1 MLITYTPEERRHIDK
16 IQQSYERRLQ
26 NAANDKERTEL
37 LLMKATEL
45 HAYTRQCE
53 QARFDKFG
61 GDLDTIQK
69 DAEQQIKVIL
79 QTCYDTAV
87 ASLTPEEDRA
97 LGLHVYGESAGG
109 KLRISGNYV
118 AEVVRN
124 ELELHIAAL
133 RQNEPA
139 LRELFAYMIEV
150 ITSSDLTD
158 NAEITLP
165 ETGKAAIELLFKSNM
180 PMHHGKVTD
189 TLSMLVGIDAERNAS
204 SDRATIQTTT
214 NDGGYKVVIQD
225 FSKLRGNLSINT
237 DKLLCTAVA
246 EFTRINN
253 YGGGVIHPQVS
264 LPFDEYAR
272 RLGYEIDERPT
283 DTPEA
288 AEKEK
293 KRAAGAVKNA
303 KKRIKQDLD
312 LLQAMRIT
320 WTEKV
325 KGKVADYDSISILDR
340 TSIKKG
346 YITIGFGHDMAN
358 YLKRLPITQ
367 YPQGLL
373 SVDAR
378 KPNAYN
384 MGYQMAVHY
393 NMDNNQRAG
402 TATRLKVSTLLQY
415 TSLPTLEALQN
426 ERQDNS
432 RQWYT
437 RIKEPF
443 EAALD
448 ELTGKV
454 INSWEYVKAKGVP
467 LTEQEAY
474 SINDY
479 ATFSNLLV
487 QYALI
492 DAPDHEDRLARRTE
506 DKKRAAAKKAAAEKK
521 KRGRPKKDATA

>member
-1 MLITYTPEERRHIDK
+1 MLISYTPEEQRHIDK

-26 NAANDKERTEL
+26 NVANDKERTEL

-53 QARFDKFG
+53 QARFDGFG
-61 GDLDTIQK
+61 GDLDVIQK
-69 DAEQQIKVIL
+69 DAEQQIEVIL
-79 QTCYDTAV
+79 QTCYETIV
-87 ASLTPEEDRA
+87 ESITPEEDKA
-97 LGLHVYGESAGG
+97 LGLRVYGESTDG

-118 AEVVRN
+118 ADVIRN

-133 RQNEPA
+133 RQDDVA
-139 LRELFAYMIEV
+139 LRKLFAYVVKAIKDSEY
-150 ITSSDLTD
+150 TD
-158 NAEITLP
+158 DAEITLP
-165 ETGKAAIELLFKSNM
+165 ETGRTAIELLFKSNM

-214 NDGGYKVVIQD
+214 KDGDYKVVIQD

-253 YGGGVIHPQVS
+253 YSGGVIHPQVS
-264 LPFDEYAR
+264 FPFDGYAR

-283 DTPEA
+283 STPEQ

-293 KRAAGAVKNA
+293 KRAAGAIKNA

-373 SVDAR
+373 AVDAR

-402 TATRLKVSTLLQY
+402 TATRLKVTTLLSY
-415 TSLPTLEALQN
+415 TSLPTFEDLQN

-454 INSWEYVKAKGVP
+454 IKSWEYVKAKGEP

-474 SINDY
+474 GINDY
-479 ATFSNLLV
+479 AAFSNLLV
-487 QYALI
+487 QFELI
-492 DAPDHEDRLARRTE
+492 DAPDHEDRLERRDE
-506 DKKRAAAKKAAAEKK
+506 DKKRATTKKAAAKK
-521 KRGRPKKDATA
+521 KRGRPKKEAT

>member
-1 MLITYTPEERRHIDK
+1 MLINYTPEEQRQIEAIRQAYEQRMQEAADNSERAELRLMRANALYEFGE
-16 IQQSYERRLQ
+16 QCERR
-26 NAANDKERTEL
+26 
-37 LLMKATEL
+37 
-45 HAYTRQCE
+45 
-53 QARFDKFG
+53 RFEKLG
-61 GDLDTIQK
+61 GDLDAILK
-69 DAEQQIKVIL
+69 DAKKQIPGIIKQGYTFATGTI
-79 QTCYDTAV
+79 
-87 ASLTPEEDRA
+87 SPEEDKT
-97 LGLHVYGESAGG
+97 LELHVFGASVNGEQ
-109 KLRISGNYV
+109 RISANF
-118 AEVVRN
+118 AADLIRN
-124 ELELHIAAL
+124 ELRLHIEAIKQDDRTL
-133 RQNEPA
+133 RK
-139 LRELFAYMIEV
+139 LFAYIVNAIKNSEY
-150 ITSSDLTD
+150 TD

-165 ETGKAAIELLFKSNM
+165 ETGSTALKLLFKSNM
-180 PMHHGKVTD
+180 PMYHGKVTD
-189 TLSMLVGIDAERNAS
+189 TLSLLVGVDAEENTY
-204 SDRATIQTTT
+204 SDRATIQTKTS
-214 NDGGYKVVIQD
+214 DGDYKVVIQD

-253 YGGGVIHPQVS
+253 YSGGVIHPQVS
-264 LPFDEYAR
+264 FPFDEYAR

-283 DTPEA
+283 STPEQ

-373 SVDAR
+373 AVDAR

-402 TATRLKVSTLLQY
+402 TATRLKVTTLLSY
-415 TSLPTLEALQN
+415 TSLPTFEDLQN

-454 INSWEYVKAKGVP
+454 IKSWEYVKAKGEP

-474 SINDY
+474 GINDY
-479 ATFSNLLV
+479 AAFSNLLV
-487 QYALI
+487 QFELI
-492 DAPDHEDRLARRTE
+492 DAPDHEDRLERRDE
-506 DKKRAAAKKAAAEKK
+506 DKKRATTKKAAAKK
-521 KRGRPKKDATA
+521 KRGRPKKEAT